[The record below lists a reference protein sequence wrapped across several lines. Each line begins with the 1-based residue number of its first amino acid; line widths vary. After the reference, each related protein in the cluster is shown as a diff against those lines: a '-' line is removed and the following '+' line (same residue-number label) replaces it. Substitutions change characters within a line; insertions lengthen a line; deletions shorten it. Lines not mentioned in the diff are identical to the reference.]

1 MEKWLEKFVML
12 VEKYPSLNTLMLSIA
27 LVLFFYFMQKVIQLN
42 LISKSFTQI
51 EKNLLKKRIS
61 QYLRIILIICLL
73 ILWFSQLQ
81 FLIVSLF
88 AVAAAIV
95 IALKE
100 LIMCLTGGT
109 LVNISHTFKE
119 GDRIDID
126 GVRGFVIEKN
136 LLTTKVLEIGP
147 ERNSQQTTGDI
158 ITIPNSLML
167 SKSLKNESYFKGY
180 SIKSFVFKIENQS
193 LAKEFEDSLFELAQK
208 LAAKYIHEAKA
219 NISAFCEKENL
230 VVPSVEP
237 RTKIIIENGKDVAV
251 LVKLPIANSDIA
263 NVEQE
268 INRYYLDWKIKNNI
282 PLSKSK
288 EE

>member
-1 MEKWLEKFVML
+1 MALL
-12 VEKYPSLNTLMLSIA
+12 NKYPSLHTLMLSLA
-27 LVLFFYFMQKVIQLN
+27 LVLFFYVIQKVIQFN
-42 LISKSFTQI
+42 LISKNFTII
-51 EKNLLKKRIS
+51 EKNFLKKRIS
-61 QYLRIILIICLL
+61 QYLRVLLVISLL

-109 LVNISHTFKE
+109 LVNISHTFKK

-126 GVRGFVIEKN
+126 GIRGFVIEKN

-147 ERNSQQTTGDI
+147 ERNSQQTTGDV

-180 SIKSFVFKIENQS
+180 SIKSFVFKIEDHS
-193 LAKEFEDSLFELAQK
+193 LAKEFENSLFELAQT
-208 LAAKYIHEAKA
+208 LAAKYIHEAKV
-219 NISAFCEKENL
+219 NISAFCEKENII
-230 VVPSVEP
+230 VPSVEP

-268 INRYYLDWKIKNNI
+268 INRYFLKWKIKNNI
-282 PLSKSK
+282 LSSK
-288 EE
+288 TKED